1 MASSSYIV
9 STSTAVSGAASRTRR
24 VAPTPSSTGI
34 RMSTSSTSGR
44 EQLDLADRALA
55 VLGLP
60 HDLDAVDG
68 RQQGSQAT
76 ADDRV
81 VVGDH
86 DSDRH
91 APMMAA
97 RLPSA
102 PGKFF
107 PDRT

>member
-9 STSTAVSGAASRTRR
+9 STSTAVSGRGLAHAPGRADAVEHRHPDVDEQHVGTR
-24 VAPTPSSTGI
+24 
-34 RMSTSSTSGR
+34 
-44 EQLDLADRALA
+44 ELDLADRALA

-60 HDLDAVDG
+60 HHLDAVDG